1 MNYILNHLLTGEKE
15 HYFLK
20 NNTDMPLEHFCC
32 EPNLDSFHH
41 PTIVETSLSFLKNLS
56 VFPLSIHIISS
67 YIPNLSS
74 EPKDTQKIASGDYY
88 TVRQISNE
96 AQLKEAYRR
105 VARDAENGENI
116 VITSEQH
123 IPLTHDMTKYEF
135 TFDVVRQ
142 KKFFLMIQLD
152 GQCWD
157 FIANFT
163 THPFSTLPRITED

>member
-1 MNYILNHLLTGEKE
+1 M
-15 HYFLK
+15 
-20 NNTDMPLEHFCC
+20 
-32 EPNLDSFHH
+32 
-41 PTIVETSLSFLKNLS
+41 KNLS
-56 VFPLSIHIISS
+56 VFPLS
-67 YIPNLSS
+67 NLSS

-88 TVRQISNE
+88 TVREISNE

-105 VARDAENGENI
+105 VSHDAENGENI
-116 VITSEQH
+116 VITSEHH

-135 TFDVVRQ
+135 TFDVARQ

>member
-56 VFPLSIHIISS
+56 VFPLS
-67 YIPNLSS
+67 NLSS

-105 VARDAENGENI
+105 VTRDAENGENI

-135 TFDVVRQ
+135 TFDVTCQ

>member
-1 MNYILNHLLTGEKE
+1 M
-15 HYFLK
+15 
-20 NNTDMPLEHFCC
+20 
-32 EPNLDSFHH
+32 
-41 PTIVETSLSFLKNLS
+41 
-56 VFPLSIHIISS
+56 ISS

-74 EPKDTQKIASGDYY
+74 EQKDTQKIAGGDYY
-88 TVRQISNE
+88 TVIEILNE

-105 VARDAENGENI
+105 VTQDAHNGENI
-116 VITSEQH
+116 VITTEQH

-135 TFDVVRQ
+135 TFDVTRQ
-142 KKFFLMIQLD
+142 KKFFLIIQLD